1 MNPLL
6 HSVIGDLIHIW
17 QANEHA
23 RLIRYA
29 KSEDEEVRQKAQQA
43 LKTRDCLAY
52 AGLGFAIVV
61 GLGSLIR
68 EASKQLFGAGTTR
81 KL

>member
-6 HSVIGDLIHIW
+6 HRVIGDLIHIW
-17 QANEHA
+17 EANDHA

-29 KSEDEEVRQKAQQA
+29 KSEDEEIRKKAQQA
-43 LKTRDCLAY
+43 LRTRDHLAY
-52 AGLGFAIVV
+52 AGLGIAGMI
-61 GLGSLIR
+61 GLRSLIR
-68 EASKQLFGAGTTR
+68 EVSGLLLGARTTR

>member
-6 HSVIGDLIHIW
+6 HSVVGNLIHIW

-29 KSEDEEVRQKAQQA
+29 KSEDEEVRK
-43 LKTRDCLAY
+43 RR
-52 AGLGFAIVV
+52 
-61 GLGSLIR
+61 SR
-68 EASKQLFGAGTTR
+68 P
-81 KL
+81 

>member
-1 MNPLL
+1 MDPLL
-6 HSVIGDLIHIW
+6 HRVIGNLIHIW

-52 AGLGFAIVV
+52 AGL
-61 GLGSLIR
+61 
-68 EASKQLFGAGTTR
+68 
-81 KL
+81 

>member
-6 HSVIGDLIHIW
+6 HRIIGNLVHIW
-17 QANEHA
+17 QADEHA

-29 KSEDEEVRQKAQQA
+29 KSEDEEVRKKAQQA
-43 LKTRDCLAY
+43 LKTRDYLAY
-52 AGLGFAIVV
+52 AGLGFAGIV
-61 GLGSLIR
+61 GLRSLIR
-68 EASKQLFGAGTTR
+68 EVSKQFFGAHTTR

>member
-1 MNPLL
+1 VDPLL
-6 HSVIGDLIHIW
+6 HRVIGNLIHIW

-29 KSEDEEVRQKAQQA
+29 KSEDEEVRKKAQKA
-43 LKTRDCLAY
+43 LKTRDYLAY
-52 AGLGFAIVV
+52 AGLGFAGIV

-68 EASKQLFGAGTTR
+68 EVSKQLFGVHTTR

>member
-6 HSVIGDLIHIW
+6 HSIIGNLIHIW

-29 KSEDEEVRQKAQQA
+29 KSEDEEVRKKAQQA
-43 LKTRDCLAY
+43 LRTRDHLAY
-52 AGLGFAIVV
+52 AGLGIAGMI
-61 GLGSLIR
+61 GLWSVIR
-68 EASKQLFGAGTTR
+68 EVSKLVLGTRTTR
-81 KL
+81 RL

>member
-1 MNPLL
+1 MDPLV
-6 HSVIGDLIHIW
+6 HRVIGNLIHIW

-29 KSEDEEVRQKAQQA
+29 KSEDEEVRKKAQQA
-43 LKTRDCLAY
+43 LKTRDHLAY
-52 AGLGFAIVV
+52 AGLGFAAMI
-61 GLGSLIR
+61 GLRSLIR
-68 EASKQLFGAGTTR
+68 EVSRSLLGARTTR